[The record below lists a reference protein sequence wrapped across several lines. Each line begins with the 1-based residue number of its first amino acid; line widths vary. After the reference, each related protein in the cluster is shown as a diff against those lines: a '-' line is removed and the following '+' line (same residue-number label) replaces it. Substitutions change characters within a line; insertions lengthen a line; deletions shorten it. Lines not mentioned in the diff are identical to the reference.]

1 MPMVK
6 KTLYIT
12 LLLAALACRS
22 NLFLGKVEGVAAN
35 IYAPNGRTP
44 AYRAEVV
51 VADLKAG
58 GYYGETVTSA
68 TGYFAIAG
76 IPDGLY
82 RINVTSPNGFLKT
95 GFHVDVVDGYSAAD
109 VEVLLAP
116 ARVGTFF
123 NVPGRYDDMGALFA
137 DLGYLYKTVRAE
149 AFAGNQNP
157 LRDADILC
165 LNSGVDLTPAQEEA
179 FITNLRSFVEEG
191 GLLITS
197 DRAWPFLKAAWP
209 GKVTWRADPEIGKP
223 GQDVDGVF
231 VDADLRKYAT
241 ISKWRLKYDLGNWAI
256 PDDTTGTVFVSGDVE
271 TSSGTRG
278 NAPLLIGFAYGR
290 GFVAFSTFDWRKQ
303 YGHGRVAIQV
313 FNYLITN
320 K

>member
-6 KTLYIT
+6 KTLYLT

-22 NLFLGKVEGVAAN
+22 DLLLGKVDGVAAN

-58 GYYGETVTSA
+58 GYYGKTATSP
-68 TGYFAIAG
+68 TGYFAIPG

-82 RINVTSPNGFLKT
+82 RIDATSPNGLLKT
-95 GFHVDVVDGYSAAD
+95 GFHAEVVDGYSVAN
-109 VEVLLAP
+109 VEALLAP
-116 ARVGTFF
+116 VRVGTFV
-123 NVPGRYDDMGALFA
+123 NVPGLYDDMGTVFG
-137 DLGYLYKTVRAE
+137 DLGYLYKTVGE
-149 AFAGNQNP
+149 DAFAGNQNP

-165 LNSGVDLTPAQEEA
+165 LNSGVDTALAQEEA

-197 DRAWPFLKAAWP
+197 DRAWPFVKAAWP
-209 GKVTWRADPEIGKP
+209 GKVTWPEDPAVGKG
-223 GQDVDGVF
+223 GQDVEGTF
-231 VDADLRKYAT
+231 VDADLKKYVT
-241 ISKWRLKYDLGNWAI
+241 IPKWRLKYELGDWAI

-271 TSSGTRG
+271 TSSGTRA

-290 GFVAFSTFDWRKQ
+290 GFVAFSTFGWRTQ
-303 YGHGRVAIQV
+303 YGHGRVAVHV
-313 FNYLITN
+313 FHYLIGN